1 MSPFLSNVTVTLWY
15 CQRGLRS
22 WTESLRL
29 LLWQLENEM
38 HSCQPQKEGGVAGA
52 LPGRGR
58 PSQTGDFLQHSSC
71 FSGCLLRTLEKVNT
85 LSCSLNCVE
94 STWLVFC
101 MWIFVKEQ
109 FVSQLPTLPTYLWE
123 AGRFQDWS
131 LLIRQVE
138 SLGKLALILASAC
151 KSTRFW
157 SSMLRLSEGSPVLF
171 SFMSIIFTYQKESD
185 GK

>member
-1 MSPFLSNVTVTLWY
+1 V
-15 CQRGLRS
+15 
-22 WTESLRL
+22 
-29 LLWQLENEM
+29 

-85 LSCSLNCVE
+85 LSCSFNCVE

-171 SFMSIIFTYQKESD
+171 YEHYIYLSKRKWWQIREKNEKEVWPFQCWRCTTHAQSFWRLQTLLSLKL
-185 GK
+185 